1 MRCVLFQFSG
11 TGNTW
16 YVAQALKQ
24 SFEALGITCSVI
36 SLETAHD
43 ADHLIEGADVIGLG
57 YPIYGSDFPEP
68 VARWLESLLYSPSK
82 RAFVYCTQFR
92 YSGDGAA
99 IGAKALREKGYLVR
113 QLMHVNM
120 PNNITDYRFVRWLKP
135 PSPERLMCYVKG
147 KADRM
152 AEAVKGDKRLYKG
165 ETLMSLVLG
174 LVQRIPFRLGR
185 QAAKTKLK
193 VDVHCVGCG
202 LCVALCP
209 SHNLSIEA
217 HVAKPSNRCY
227 LCYRCINHCP
237 VQALHFAKNTRV
249 LRPYHGPVPGF
260 EIDRVRKHMP

>member
-24 SFEALGITCSVI
+24 SFEALGMACSVI

-43 ADHLIEGADVIGLG
+43 AASLIDAADVVGLG

-68 VARWLESLLYSPSK
+68 VARWLEALLHNPSK

-99 IGAKALREKGYLVR
+99 IGARALREKGYSVR

-120 PNNITDYRFVRWLKP
+120 PNNITDYRLVRWLKP
-135 PSPERLMCYVKG
+135 ASPERLISYVNR
-147 KADRM
+147 KANRL
-152 AEAVKGDKRLYKG
+152 AEAVKADQRLYKG
-165 ETLMSLVLG
+165 ETIMSLLLG
-174 LVQRIPFRLGR
+174 LVQRIPFRRGR
-185 QAAKTKLK
+185 EAAKSTLK
-193 VDVHCVGCG
+193 VAACCVGCG
-202 LCVALCP
+202 RCAMLCP
-209 SHNLSIEA
+209 SGNLTIEA
-217 HVAKPSNRCY
+217 NVAKPSNRCY

-237 VQALHFAKNTRV
+237 VQALHFAKRAKV
-249 LRPYHGPVPGF
+249 IRPYRGPVPDF
-260 EIDRVRKHMP
+260 EIDRVRKHIK